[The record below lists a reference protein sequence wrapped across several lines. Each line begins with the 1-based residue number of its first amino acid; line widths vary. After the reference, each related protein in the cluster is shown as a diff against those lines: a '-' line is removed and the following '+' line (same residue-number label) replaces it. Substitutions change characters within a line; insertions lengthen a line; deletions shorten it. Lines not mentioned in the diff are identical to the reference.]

1 MDRRNFLRNSAQA
14 GLALSALGLVSCL
27 GNKENKPN
35 DGSQSGTESSNE
47 GLFFKLS
54 LAQWSLHKAIF
65 EKKIDPTDFAAKA
78 HQYGFEGLEYVNQL
92 YGEFFQNDS
101 NSLNALKKLVG
112 TLNQKAK
119 DYEMQNVLIM
129 IDNEGTLS
137 SVDPKLQLQA
147 IDNHKKWMDAAHEL
161 GCHSIRVNLFGD
173 DREDVWKEKSAESLV
188 KLAEYGNPLNVNVI
202 VENHGGFSSN
212 GALIAEVMK
221 MANNPRCGILP
232 DFGNFCV
239 KRDTGDAWE
248 GNCVEEYDR
257 YLGVGQMMPYAKGVS
272 AKSFDF
278 DAAGNETLIDFKKML
293 KIVKDSG
300 FRGFV
305 GTEYEGDRLS
315 EEEGILATKKLL
327 IKTAKELNS

>member
-1 MDRRNFLRNSAQA
+1 MDRRNFLKNSVQA
-14 GLALSALGLVSCL
+14 GLAISAVGLTSCL
-27 GNKENKPN
+27 GNKENKTHDGLQAADESLN
-35 DGSQSGTESSNE
+35 D

-54 LAQWSLHKAIF
+54 LAQWSLHKAIL
-65 EKKIDPTDFAAKA
+65 ENQMDPTDFAAKA

-92 YGEFFQNDS
+92 YGAYFQNDS

-119 DYEMQNVLIM
+119 DYGMQNVLIM

-137 SVDPKLQLQA
+137 SADSKLQLQA

-173 DREDVWKEKSAESLV
+173 EREEVWKEKSVESLL
-188 KLAEYGNPLNVNVI
+188 KLAEYGNPLNVDVI

-212 GALIAEVMK
+212 GVLIAEVMK
-221 MANNPRCGILP
+221 MTNNPHCGILP
-232 DFGNFCV
+232 DFGNFCL
-239 KRDTGDAWE
+239 KRDTGDVWE
-248 GNCVEEYDR
+248 GNCIEEYDR
-257 YLGVGQMMPYAKGVS
+257 YLGVSQMMTYAKGVS
-272 AKSFDF
+272 AKTFDF

-300 FRGFV
+300 FNGFI
-305 GTEYEGDRLS
+305 GSEYEGDRLS
-315 EEEGILATKKLL
+315 EEEGIIATKKLL
-327 IKTAKELNS
+327 IKTAKELNG